1 MDFVTE
7 QIAIGDRNDAAD
19 LAQLQAHGITAVL
32 NVARGLDIT
41 YEGDGEE
48 FPVEYM
54 KVSMIDGEGNLPTT
68 FAAAVFL
75 LAELCRRHD
84 RVLVNCHGGR
94 SRSASVICIYLAT
107 QSGTSFQE
115 AVSRVQAAHAE
126 TGPNPVF
133 YAFAR
138 ESGGWQAWLSS
149 LGIFDDASDDP
160 AEA

>member
-7 QIAIGDRNDAAD
+7 QIAIGDRLDAAD
-19 LAQLQAHGITAVL
+19 LAQLQSQGITAVL

-41 YEGDGEE
+41 YEGGGEE

-54 KVSMIDGEGNLPTT
+54 KVGMIDGEGNLPTT

-84 RVLVNCHGGR
+84 RVLVHCHGGR

-115 AVSRVQAAHAE
+115 ALSRVKSAHA
-126 TGPNPVF
+126 
-133 YAFAR
+133 
-138 ESGGWQAWLSS
+138 
-149 LGIFDDASDDP
+149 
-160 AEA
+160 